1 MQRFNHFFHRLLH
14 LTGRPSMEN
23 EAWRRSL
30 VREAA
35 ANQKQLTAPLSS
47 LVVAGIDSETTGF
60 FPEHG
65 DEMISLAAVKWSAG
79 ERDQNPFHTLIQIH
93 SSIPENITELTGIK
107 MEDLKLAPRLEEI
120 MPQFFSYI
128 GSSVLLGYYVGHDIK
143 FMNYFLWRKYRS
155 RITHRVL
162 DLYGIMQLLEPSYPY
177 PSFDEACSRFGICN
191 PARHTAIGDAL
202 AAVSLWEKAV
212 DELEK
217 QGIYTLEHLY
227 QKLSKIRHSPSS

>member
-1 MQRFNHFFHRLLH
+1 MQRFNQFVHRLLH
-14 LTGRPSMEN
+14 LTGRASMEN

-35 ANQKQLTAPLSS
+35 ANQKQLTAPLAS

-60 FPEHG
+60 SPEHG
-65 DEMISLAAVKWSAG
+65 DEIISLAAVKWSAG
-79 ERDQNPFHTLIQIH
+79 ERDQKPFHSLIQIN
-93 SSIPENITELTGIK
+93 SIIPENISQLTGIT
-107 MEDLKLAPRLEEI
+107 MEDLELAPRLEEI

-143 FMNYFLWRKYRS
+143 FMNYFLWKKYRS

-162 DLYGIMQLLEPSYPY
+162 DLYGIMKLIDPSLP
-177 PSFDEACSRFGICN
+177 PPTFDEACSRFGICN

-212 DELEK
+212 TELEK
-217 QGIYTLEHLY
+217 QGVYTLEHLY
-227 QKLSKIRHSPSS
+227 QKLSKIRHTSNS